1 MGKPSLEGL
10 GGETCWT
17 CRGSNHKGQTE
28 DGRWFTDFTVFLCF
42 GMCFMFPSLDFVVA
56 GECLI
61 MFVSCSLIFCAVYF
75 FVSAT
80 ELHEQLHYAGD
91 PGLA

>member
-1 MGKPSLEGL
+1 
-10 GGETCWT
+10 
-17 CRGSNHKGQTE
+17 
-28 DGRWFTDFTVFLCF
+28 
-42 GMCFMFPSLDFVVA
+42 MFPSLDFVVA

-91 PGLA
+91 PGLAWPERNPFSCAFYHISIIV

>member
-1 MGKPSLEGL
+1 
-10 GGETCWT
+10 
-17 CRGSNHKGQTE
+17 
-28 DGRWFTDFTVFLCF
+28 
-42 GMCFMFPSLDFVVA
+42 MFPSLDFVVA

-91 PGLA
+91 PGLAWPERNPFYHISVIV